1 METPATPLNNT
12 PSTPAIG
19 VGGLIFDDA
28 GRVLLVCRKHP
39 PQAGLW
45 HIPGGRLE
53 PGETLTECCRR
64 EVLEET
70 GIEVIPSKIVAVAD
84 RKIEG
89 FHYIII
95 DFLAKLTAASPREPH
110 PSTDAADACWVRPD
124 DLTEYPLVTGLE
136 AVIRS
141 YQPARVAAH
150 ETGLSPTDVH
160 PWLYA
165 SPCKVSQEKL
175 DHQGTSKG

>member
-70 GIEVIPSKIVAVAD
+70 GIEVTPSKIVAVAD
-84 RKIEG
+84 RNIEG

-175 DHQGTSKG
+175 DHQETSKG

>member
-70 GIEVIPSKIVAVAD
+70 GIEVTPSKIVAVAD

-95 DFLAKLTAASPREPH
+95 DFLAKLTVASPREPQ

-141 YQPARVAAH
+141 YQPARFAAH

-175 DHQGTSKG
+175 DHQETSKG